1 MDPPLKDLEV
11 QRAKRP
17 RGDEDALG
25 HGYREFL
32 EEFQAEE
39 IERSEFEKK
48 ILTRLETSGIYKKL
62 KLLRQ
67 EKEKL
72 LEVVGV
78 AAVKCRSELTEL
90 PSPMVIDASQHGS
103 EEAYVDMLVVHNRL
117 CVASAAYVWHQKVWE
132 AKQIDVENCEEQIK
146 SVLREFSRIV
156 APLERRVRTQER
168 MRSSAI
174 EDMAASAARNCKA
187 PKQ

>member
-103 EEAYVDMLVVHNRL
+103 EEARTSTCLLYTTG
-117 CVASAAYVWHQKVWE
+117 YVWRPRRMCGIRKFG
-132 AKQIDVENCEEQIK
+132 KQNK
-146 SVLREFSRIV
+146 
-156 APLERRVRTQER
+156 
-168 MRSSAI
+168 
-174 EDMAASAARNCKA
+174 
-187 PKQ
+187 